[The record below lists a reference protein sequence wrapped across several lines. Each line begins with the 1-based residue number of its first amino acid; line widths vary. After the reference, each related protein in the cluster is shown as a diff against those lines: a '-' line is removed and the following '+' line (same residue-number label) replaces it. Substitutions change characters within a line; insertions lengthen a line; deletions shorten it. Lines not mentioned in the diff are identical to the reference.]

1 MALIPCAECEKE
13 IGSTVNICPHCGTDQ
28 IKFKK
33 LTSNSGSNKFNW
45 WAFFFWNQY
54 YAGYGKFGKAILMSF
69 IGFIP
74 LTMIFVAIYCGK
86 KANSE
91 LPIGKIQFSWIKT
104 ISVSLLNIIIAISII
119 SYVENRDKK
128 NNQATTEQEN
138 SLEKNTLNTSENV
151 PNKDKVITSISVGEI
166 KFGMTYKD
174 IVNMYRDFK
183 YKMSEDFM
191 SPGLY
196 IINND
201 NKEII
206 RVVSDAKN
214 ANDNKE
220 KISEIEVFS
229 SDFKTQNGVYPG
241 IAIGELL
248 KVYPDMIL
256 NIDDLGESFSP
267 SNYRDSDSSMQIN
280 LVSNDEFNDKY
291 EPVGIY
297 ESCGVGCRKPTT
309 KFRKEGK
316 VLSIKISSS
325 NIEKPQDNIDNQEVN
340 QPEISEEN
348 KEYEEDGKT
357 LELVKKGTMHNY
369 NDTIISKVFE
379 ASFDN
384 PSWITFETKKGRRIV
399 MFTGNI
405 SQNLHEIAVKDL
417 KKFYSQEYLN
427 KMWKIGDLVE
437 VQWTISADKNSFEIT
452 SMASNSW
459 VGINVKDIIETI
471 YKE

>member
-201 NKEII
+201 NK
-206 RVVSDAKN
+206 
-214 ANDNKE
+214 
-220 KISEIEVFS
+220 
-229 SDFKTQNGVYPG
+229 
-241 IAIGELL
+241 L
-248 KVYPDMIL
+248 
-256 NIDDLGESFSP
+256 
-267 SNYRDSDSSMQIN
+267 
-280 LVSNDEFNDKY
+280 
-291 EPVGIY
+291 
-297 ESCGVGCRKPTT
+297 
-309 KFRKEGK
+309 
-316 VLSIKISSS
+316 
-325 NIEKPQDNIDNQEVN
+325 
-340 QPEISEEN
+340 
-348 KEYEEDGKT
+348 
-357 LELVKKGTMHNY
+357 
-369 NDTIISKVFE
+369 
-379 ASFDN
+379 
-384 PSWITFETKKGRRIV
+384 
-399 MFTGNI
+399 
-405 SQNLHEIAVKDL
+405 
-417 KKFYSQEYLN
+417 
-427 KMWKIGDLVE
+427 
-437 VQWTISADKNSFEIT
+437 
-452 SMASNSW
+452 
-459 VGINVKDIIETI
+459 
-471 YKE
+471 